1 MFTRDAVRS
10 APLLMP
16 ASQAAIPYYDE
27 QLQDLRSALASSSG
41 LSSAGRTEL
50 SDAIAE
56 FEARKREA
64 ASPSCDMSWVWRERR
79 PWGKSACTRLIPSG
93 FASGARAYADS
104 GTFPKSAHA
113 LYWASSADANCCAW
127 TGATYVLTDAN
138 TGSAAEMF
146 ASKALIVSSLRLG
159 RHTFGQVLLR
169 PCPVVRALELA
180 ARVRIDSATARGRLK

>member
-1 MFTRDAVRS
+1 VLVDIGGNGGGNDLGDWAVRLFTRDAVRS

-27 QLQDLRSALASSSG
+27 QLEDLRSALASATG

-64 ASPSCDMSWVWRERR
+64 ALPSCDMSWVWRERR
-79 PWGKSACTRLIPSG
+79 PWGTSACTRLIPSG

-104 GTFPKSAHA
+104 GTFPTSAANA
-113 LYWASSADANCCAW
+113 LYWAAFFVAGDGAITAN
-127 TGATYVLTDAN
+127 GTDP
-138 TGSAAEMF
+138 
-146 ASKALIVSSLRLG
+146 R
-159 RHTFGQVLLR
+159 Q
-169 PCPVVRALELA
+169 PV
-180 ARVRIDSATARGRLK
+180 INS